1 MDWAELEMWWGH
13 WGIQLTA
20 TASSSS
26 RRFGWGR
33 EAWMG
38 AKMIFFFLNH
48 IHESQSQQSPAFR
61 SLFLQLSSI
70 LDQDESGMKSSSIG
84 SLPSLPPAKS
94 SHLFPRSCI
103 LLILPKQDYLNLRLS
118 VQTPELSQW
127 LFVTGGHVEAFIFVR
142 PARILPLSAPR
153 PSGRNR
159 KLLIKEEKR
168 GGSHGAQGRTNTG
181 VLKELE

>member
-1 MDWAELEMWWGH
+1 MILGVSCSGPVLYSMIH
-13 WGIQLTA
+13 
-20 TASSSS
+20 
-26 RRFGWGR
+26 
-33 EAWMG
+33 MG
-38 AKMIFFFLNH
+38 PFQLNH

-61 SLFLQLSSI
+61 SLFLQLSRI

-94 SHLFPRSCI
+94 SHLFPRGCS

-127 LFVTGGHVEAFIFVR
+127 LFVTGGHVEAFIFMR
-142 PARILPLSAPR
+142 PARIPLLSAPR
-153 PSGRNR
+153 PSGMNR
-159 KLLIKEEKR
+159 KLLLKEEKR
-168 GGSHGAQGRTNTG
+168 GGSHGAQGKTNTG

>member
-33 EAWMG
+33 GAWMG
-38 AKMIFFFLNH
+38 AKMIFFLNH
-48 IHESQSQQSPAFR
+48 IHESQSQQSPACR
-61 SLFLQLSSI
+61 SLFLQLSRI

-94 SHLFPRSCI
+94 SHLFPRGCS

-127 LFVTGGHVEAFIFVR
+127 LFVTGGHVEAFIFMR
-142 PARILPLSAPR
+142 PARIPLLSAPR
-153 PSGRNR
+153 PSGMNR

-168 GGSHGAQGRTNTG
+168 GGSHGAHGKTNTG